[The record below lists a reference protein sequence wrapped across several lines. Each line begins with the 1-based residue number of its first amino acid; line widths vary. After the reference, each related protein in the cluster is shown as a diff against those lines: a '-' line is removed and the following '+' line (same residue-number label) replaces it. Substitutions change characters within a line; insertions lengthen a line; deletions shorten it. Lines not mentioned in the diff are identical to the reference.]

1 MKKRVFR
8 CFYIVLF
15 CANRKGRKE
24 SQTFRLIE
32 VRKRFLGAIGSP
44 TGVFAHTQKPPRN
57 NRRWKEKVDFLWR
70 DNIHRKLQFCAESE
84 YHIRLALG
92 ESWRGSD

>member
-24 SQTFRLIE
+24 SQTFRLIDVRMVFFVQSAPRQVFLR
-32 VRKRFLGAIGSP
+32 VRKS
-44 TGVFAHTQKPPRN
+44 
-57 NRRWKEKVDFLWR
+57 
-70 DNIHRKLQFCAESE
+70 HRGTTADGKKKWIFYGGITSIVNCNFVPKAS
-84 YHIRLALG
+84 II
-92 ESWRGSD
+92 